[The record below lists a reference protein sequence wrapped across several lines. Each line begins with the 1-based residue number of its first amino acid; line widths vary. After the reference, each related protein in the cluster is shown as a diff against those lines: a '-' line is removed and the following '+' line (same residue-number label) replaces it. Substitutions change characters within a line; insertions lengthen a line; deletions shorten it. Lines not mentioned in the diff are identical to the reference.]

1 MLSEDSFGENQEES
15 PFMTNEMNLS
25 PEVKIESEQFEA
37 NGEDKDDGDE
47 LFSSDKNVEA
57 SLELGSG
64 KSASE
69 NAAEDEDYPQQIN
82 NNDTSIVE
90 MVQDFLAIE
99 TDTNGT
105 AGEGQLIYNVS

>member
-1 MLSEDSFGENQEES
+1 
-15 PFMTNEMNLS
+15 MNLS
-25 PEVKIESEQFEA
+25 VIPEIQIESDQFETNVDA
-37 NGEDKDDGDE
+37 KGEDKNKDKDE
-47 LFSSDKNVEA
+47 LFSKNVEA

-90 MVQDFLAIE
+90 MIQDLLAIE

-105 AGEGQLIYNVS
+105 VGEGQ